1 MDMKL
6 DMNVVLDE
14 ICTNS
19 FLERNNQSSLGEV
32 RFVEAIIQ
40 QFLLK
45 DSIKE
50 SFYNLAYVNS
60 FTVGSGYKLTTCS

>member
-50 SFYNLAYVNS
+50 SFYNLTYVNS